1 MLTITKSNSLLVEM
15 LTQSKCGFNSFLYFY
30 DLRSLTLN
38 IQQKDDGKHGAFE
51 MYDHDALAGEM
62 VYTWAGEKLFIIDQT
77 DVADDYR
84 GQGVGRKLLDAVVD
98 FARNN
103 QIKIIPLCPY
113 AKSVFDKDPSIRDVL
128 RDA

>member
-1 MLTITKSNSLLVEM
+1 M
-15 LTQSKCGFNSFLYFY
+15 G
-30 DLRSLTLN
+30 R
-38 IQQKDDGKHGAFE
+38 
-51 MYDHDALAGEM
+51 
-62 VYTWAGEKLFIIDQT
+62 WKLFIIDHT

-84 GQGVGRKLLDAVVD
+84 GQGVGHKLLDAVVD